1 MLPMVDDKPP
11 VAISEQVLGSAY
23 DDHGPVEFEEK
34 KDLK

>member
-1 MLPMVDDKPP
+1 MLPMVHDKPP
-11 VAISEQVLGSAY
+11 VAISEQVLGSGY